1 MLLGEWSKNEVILL
15 CMIGLAIV
23 IALLLPRKLTKEIA
37 ILSWLWG
44 LASGLVFDFTIGG
57 GIIDFYTVN
66 DSPHYELFDGLYYV
80 LFAPF
85 GYFFI
90 YFYEALHIS
99 KYTFIYYI
107 LTWTL
112 IGMGM
117 NWVFITSD
125 IIAFQN
131 EFTIIYSFSVF
142 LLIQTITALAYEQ
155 LKKVRQYMAT

>member
-1 MLLGEWSKNEVILL
+1 MWFGEWSKNEVILL
-15 CMIGLAIV
+15 CMIGFAIV
-23 IALLLPRKLTKEIA
+23 IALLLPRKLTKEIT

-66 DSPHYELFDGLYYV
+66 DSPHYELFDGLYYL

-90 YFYEALHIS
+90 YFYETFHIS

-107 LTWTL
+107 LIWTL
-112 IGMGM
+112 IGIGM
-117 NWVFITSD
+117 NWIFIKSD

-131 EFTIIYSFSVF
+131 GFSLTYSFSVF
-142 LLIQTITALAYEQ
+142 LLTQTITALAYEQ
-155 LKKVRQYMAT
+155 LKKAQQHTAT

>member
-66 DSPHYELFDGLYYV
+66 DSPHYELFDVPLLCIV
-80 LFAPF
+80 CAFWLLF
-85 GYFFI
+85 Y
-90 YFYEALHIS
+90 L
-99 KYTFIYYI
+99 
-107 LTWTL
+107 
-112 IGMGM
+112 
-117 NWVFITSD
+117 
-125 IIAFQN
+125 
-131 EFTIIYSFSVF
+131 F
-142 LLIQTITALAYEQ
+142 L
-155 LKKVRQYMAT
+155 